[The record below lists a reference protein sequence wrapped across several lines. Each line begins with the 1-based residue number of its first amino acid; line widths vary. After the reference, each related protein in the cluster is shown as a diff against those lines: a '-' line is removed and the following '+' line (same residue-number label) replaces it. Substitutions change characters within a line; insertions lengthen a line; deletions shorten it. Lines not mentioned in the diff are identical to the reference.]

1 MKWKIFLQ
9 IILLFVILF
18 ISVAIFKNY
27 FVKKEPDDT
36 LETKETNIQKKS
48 FSKKTPNIM
57 EGMEY
62 TSKDSRGNSYTIESE
77 YSELNSDDQELI
89 FMKNVTAVINFNN
102 SEKIKIYADEAL
114 YNNISHDTAFSKNIS
129 IISGDHIVNSNNLD
143 LLFEKNLITISNE
156 VIYKNLNTKLAAD
169 IIEIDLITKSSK
181 IFMKNKLDK
190 VKIISLN

>member
-1 MKWKIFLQ
+1 
-9 IILLFVILF
+9 
-18 ISVAIFKNY
+18 
-27 FVKKEPDDT
+27 
-36 LETKETNIQKKS
+36 
-48 FSKKTPNIM
+48 
-57 EGMEY
+57 
-62 TSKDSRGNSYTIESE
+62 
-77 YSELNSDDQELI
+77 
-89 FMKNVTAVINFNN
+89 MKNVTAVINFNN